1 MTKPLRIVTHDVKG
15 AVIRTE
21 DNPAPCKKVRL
32 DEEIGSIAMQDL
44 IKAKR
49 EELVAKANSD
59 SEDN

>member
-1 MTKPLRIVTHDVKG
+1 MSKPLRILTHDVKG

-49 EELVAKANSD
+49 EELVAE
-59 SEDN
+59 SESNEEGD